1 MGGVSGNGKGRIWMT
16 ELIPWESGKIGPRIR
31 LVREARGLR
40 MADLEARVGL
50 SAGNLYQIERG
61 VHDPRVD
68 TLFLIAQALEVSAD
82 ELLGLW
88 AGVEAAELRRANRD
102 LGIQLGAAQRDLRS
116 LDACPVCGWWDGDG
130 CRAPKDVKMSGSCF
144 AWRGAER
151 ARLWEG

>member
-1 MGGVSGNGKGRIWMT
+1 MP
-16 ELIPWESGKIGPRIR
+16 ELIPWEPGKIGPRIR

-82 ELLGLW
+82 ELLGLG
-88 AGVEAAELRRANRD
+88 AGVETAELRRANRD
-102 LGIQLGAAQRDLRS
+102 LGLQLGAAQRDLRS
-116 LDACPVCGWWDGDG
+116 LDACPVCGWNDKGE
-130 CRAPKDVKMSGSCF
+130 CRAPKDLANCF